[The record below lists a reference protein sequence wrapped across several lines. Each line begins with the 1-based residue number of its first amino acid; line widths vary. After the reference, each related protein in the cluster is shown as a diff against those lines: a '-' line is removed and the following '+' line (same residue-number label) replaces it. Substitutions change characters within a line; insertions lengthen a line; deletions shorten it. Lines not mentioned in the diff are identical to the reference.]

1 MGDFETLVTEREGA
15 VRRVFLNRPERRN
28 ALNSKILEE
37 LETLFSS
44 LQRDFR
50 ARAVTEPEKPS

>member
-15 VRRVFLNRPERRN
+15 VLRVFLNRPERRN

-44 LQRDFR
+44 LQRHFR
-50 ARAVTEPEKPS
+50 ARVVTEPEKPS